1 MSERM
6 TTKHQKALTS
16 LLAGGNLQDAA
27 SAASVEKRTIYRW
40 LEKPAFYEELQRRKN
55 KAIDAAS
62 VRLAG
67 GMDKAIGVMITI
79 MDDLDTPAGI
89 RLRAANYY
97 LSHALRYV
105 ELNDV
110 IARIDELER
119 RLNHEKL

>member
-1 MSERM
+1 MSLKL
-6 TTKHQKALTS
+6 TTKHHKALLS
-16 LLAGGNLQDAA
+16 LLAGGDLQDAA
-27 SAASVEKRTIYRW
+27 TASGVEKRTIYRW
-40 LEKPAFYEELQRRKN
+40 LERPIFYDELQRRKN

-67 GMDKAIGVMITI
+67 GMYHAIGVMITI
-79 MDDLDTPAGI
+79 MDDLEAPLGI

-110 IARIDELER
+110 IARIDELEQ
-119 RLNHEKL
+119 RLNQA